1 MKDLTIE
8 REKEQEK
15 LKSVVEIIKSQ
26 LVTERADLK
35 KLFND
40 WIGSRDELWRQA
52 DFKKLHISNLETSKD
67 NPYFARID
75 FTIDGEDGKHVIYIG
90 KHGVMMDSNIVVT
103 DWRAPISS
111 LYYNGDLGRASYEA
125 PDGTINGD
133 LSLKRQF
140 EIEKGQLLDY
150 YDVDLVSNDQ
160 LLQKYLNT
168 NNDARLKTI
177 VATIQQE
184 QNDVI
189 RKPLSKNLI
198 IQGVAGSGKTTVALH
213 RIAYLVYNYAKNI
226 RQNQYM
232 VIGPN
237 PVFLKYIKNVLP
249 DLDVSG
255 VSQYTFEDF
264 VQEYLDEDFTIKPS
278 ENKVNDSILGKKTND
293 IDKFKC
299 SEKYEKMLNLFM
311 NKYIESLTSNDLS
324 IGDFV
329 ILPKEKMQYFFNDV
343 LKNKQ
348 FSSLKN
354 MVELTINRICNYIE
368 MHYDS
373 ISSSFFDYRYNK
385 FKSATTDKDKK
396 DLTKEVEKIRSELNK
411 NFKSTL
417 RKYFNKATFSP
428 IKIYKLFISMIED
441 YNIYNYKDTKELKKA
456 TNKSFKENS
465 FDFED
470 LSALLYIK
478 NIIAPNKQYS
488 NIRHVI
494 VDEAQDLGEF
504 NISMLKKSLPSAT
517 FSIFGDLAQS
527 IYDYRGVDSWE
538 RLNSEV
544 FDNDAEIVNFNKS
557 YRTTAEIMNAADDVA
572 ESIGLNRSDLVV
584 RHGNNVSFHQVD
596 PQDNLNYIK
605 NKIEEFKS
613 KGHKK
618 IAIIS
623 KTEEQSQE
631 LNNKSKSVNLNIPN
645 ISLDDD
651 LSLEEF
657 DICTIS
663 NQLAKGLE
671 FDAVII
677 NNVDEYNYSSSSD
690 LDMKLLYVAIT
701 RALHD
706 LDIVYTDELTKPLNK
721 TKSKQR
727 TKS

>member
-1 MKDLTIE
+1 MNEKS
-8 REKEQEK
+8 KEQEK
-15 LKSVVEIIKSQ
+15 LKSIVETIRCQ
-26 LVTERADLK
+26 LMSERAELK
-35 KLFND
+35 KLFDD
-40 WIGSRDELWRQA
+40 WVGSRDELWRQA
-52 DFKKLHISNLETSKD
+52 DFKKLHISNLEASKD

-75 FTIDGEDGKHVIYIG
+75 FTIDGESNKYNIYIG
-90 KHGVMMDSNIVVT
+90 KHGVMKDGNIVVT

-111 LYYNGDLGRASYEA
+111 LYYNGALGRASYEA
-125 PDGTINGD
+125 PDGTINGE

-150 YDVDLVSNDQ
+150 YDVDLVSSDQ

-168 NNDARLKTI
+168 NNDSRLKTI

-189 RKPLSKNLI
+189 RRTMSKNLI

-226 RQNQYM
+226 KQNQYM

-264 VQEYLDEDFTIKPS
+264 VQEYLDEDFAIKPS
-278 ENKVNDSILGKKTND
+278 ENKVNDSILGKRTND

-299 SEKYEKMLNLFM
+299 SKKYEEMLKIFM
-311 NKYIESLTSNDLS
+311 NTYIESLTSNDLS

-329 ILPKEKMQYFFNDV
+329 ILPKEKMQYFLSNM
-343 LKNKQ
+343 LENKQ

-354 MVELTINRICNYIE
+354 IVELTINRICNYVE
-368 MHYDS
+368 MHHDS
-373 ISSSFFDYRYNK
+373 ISSSFFNYRYNK
-385 FKSATTDKDKK
+385 FENATTDKEKA
-396 DLTKEVEKIRSELNK
+396 DLTKEVEKIRLELNK

-417 RKYFNKATFSP
+417 KKYFSKATFSP
-428 IKIYKLFISMIED
+428 IKIYKLFISMVED
-441 YNIYNYKDTKELKKA
+441 YNIYNYKDIKELKKI

-538 RLNSEV
+538 KLNLEV
-544 FDNDAEIVNFNKS
+544 FNNDAEIINFNKS
-557 YRTTAEIMNAADDVA
+557 YRTTAEIMNVADDVA
-572 ESIGLNRSDLVV
+572 ESVGLNRSNLVV
-584 RHGNNVSFHQVD
+584 RHGDNVSFNKVD
-596 PQDNLNYIK
+596 LQDSLNYIK
-605 NKIEEFKS
+605 NKVEEFKS

-631 LNNKSKSVNLNIPN
+631 LNNKLKNINLNIPN

-651 LSLEEF
+651 LSLKKF

-671 FDAVII
+671 FDTVII
-677 NNVDEYNYSSSSD
+677 NNADEFNYSSDSS

-701 RALHD
+701 RALHE
-706 LDIVYTDELTKPLNK
+706 LDIIYVDELTKPLNK
-721 TKSKQR
+721 TKLK
-727 TKS
+727 

>member
-26 LVTERADLK
+26 LITERADLK

-52 DFKKLHISNLETSKD
+52 DFKKLHILNLETSKD

-125 PDGTINGD
+125 PDGTINGN

-189 RKPLSKNLI
+189 RKPLNKNLI

-226 RQNQYM
+226 KQNQYM

-264 VQEYLDEDFTIKPS
+264 VHEYLDEDFTIKPS
-278 ENKVNDSILGKKTND
+278 ENKVNDSILGKKAND

-299 SEKYEKMLNLFM
+299 SKKYEKMLNLFM
-311 NKYIESLTSNDLS
+311 NKYIESLTSNDLL

-329 ILPKEKMQYFFNDV
+329 IFSKEKMQYFFNDV
-343 LKNKQ
+343 LENKQ

-354 MVELTINRICNYIE
+354 MVELTINIICNYIE
-368 MHYDS
+368 MNYDS

-385 FKSATTDKDKK
+385 FKAATTDKEKK

-411 NFKSTL
+411 NFKPTL

-428 IKIYKLFISMIED
+428 IKIYKLFISMIDD
-441 YNIYNYKDTKELKKA
+441 YNIYNYKDIKELKKI
-456 TNKSFKENS
+456 TNKNFKDSS

-557 YRTTAEIMNAADDVA
+557 YRTTAEIMNVADDVA
-572 ESIGLNRSDLVV
+572 ESIGLNRTDLVV
-584 RHGNNVSFHQVD
+584 RHGNNVSFHQVVS
-596 PQDNLNYIK
+596 QDNLNYLK
-605 NKIEEFKS
+605 NKIKEFKS
-613 KGHKK
+613 KGHKR

-631 LNNKSKSVNLNIPN
+631 LNNKLKSINLNILN

-706 LDIVYTDELTKPLNK
+706 LDIVYTGELTKPLNK

-727 TKS
+727 VKK

>member
-1 MKDLTIE
+1 MN
-8 REKEQEK
+8 EKEKEEEK
-15 LKSVVEIIKSQ
+15 LTSVVEIIKSQ
-26 LVTERADLK
+26 LITERADLK

-189 RKPLSKNLI
+189 RKPLRKNLI

-213 RIAYLVYNYAKNI
+213 RIAYLVYNYVKNI

-255 VSQYTFEDF
+255 VIQYTFEDF
-264 VQEYLDEDFTIKPS
+264 VQEYLDEDFIIKPS

-311 NKYIESLTSNDLS
+311 NTYIELLTSNDLS

-329 ILPKEKMQYFFNDV
+329 ILPKEKMQYFFNGV

-368 MHYDS
+368 MHHDS

-385 FKSATTDKDKK
+385 FKSATTDKEKT
-396 DLTKEVEKIRSELNK
+396 DLTKEAEKIRSELNK

-441 YNIYNYKDTKELKKA
+441 YNIYNYKDIKELKKT

-557 YRTTAEIMNAADDVA
+557 YRTTAEIMNVADDVA

-613 KGHKK
+613 KGHKR

-631 LNNKSKSVNLNIPN
+631 LNNKLKSVNLNIPN
-645 ISLDDD
+645 ISLADD
-651 LSLEEF
+651 LSFEEF

-677 NNVDEYNYSSSSD
+677 NNVDEYNYSSDSD

-721 TKSKQR
+721 TKAKQR
-727 TKS
+727 TKIIN

>member
-1 MKDLTIE
+1 MNEK
-8 REKEQEK
+8 EKEQEK
-15 LKSVVEIIKSQ
+15 LTSVVEIIKSQ
-26 LVTERADLK
+26 LITERADLK

-75 FTIDGEDGKHVIYIG
+75 FTIDGENSKHVIYIG

-111 LYYNGDLGRASYEA
+111 LYYNGDLGRASYES

-189 RKPLSKNLI
+189 RKPLNKDLI

-226 RQNQYM
+226 KQNQYM

-264 VQEYLDEDFTIKPS
+264 VQEYLGESLIIKSS
-278 ENKVNDSILGKKTND
+278 ENKVNDSILGKTTNN

-299 SEKYEKMLNLFM
+299 SIKYKEMIDAFM
-311 NKYIESLTSNDLS
+311 NTYIKSFTSKDLV
-324 IGDFV
+324 INDFV
-329 ILPKEKMQYFFNDV
+329 ILSKDKMQEIFKDV
-343 LKNKQ
+343 LDNRN

-354 MVELTINRICNYIE
+354 VVELTINKVLSYVE
-368 MHYDS
+368 TYHDT
-373 ISSSFFDYRYNK
+373 ISLKFLDYKDIK
-385 FKSATTDKDKK
+385 FKNLSSLQEKDAFS
-396 DLTKEVEKIRSELNK
+396 KETNKIRLELDR
-411 NFKSTL
+411 NFKSTI
-417 RKYFNKATFSP
+417 RKYFNKVNLSP
-428 IKIYKLFISMIED
+428 IKVYKLFINMID
-441 YNIYNYKDTKELKKA
+441 DFNIYDYEDIKELKRLTLK
-456 TNKSFKENS
+456 NFRENS

-470 LSALLYIK
+470 LSAILYIK
-478 NIIAPNKQYS
+478 NMIAPNRDYS
-488 NIRHVI
+488 GIRHVI

-504 NISMLKKSLPSAT
+504 NIEILKKSLPSAS

-538 RLNSEV
+538 KLNEDVFKSE
-544 FDNDAEIVNFNKS
+544 AEIINFNKS
-557 YRTTAEIMNAADDVA
+557 YRTTAEIMNVADDVA

-584 RHGNNVSFHQVD
+584 RHGNEVSFHKVTSK
-596 PQDNLNYIK
+596 DNLNYIK
-605 NKIEEFKS
+605 NKIEEFKVR
-613 KGHKK
+613 GHKR

-623 KTEEQSQE
+623 KTEKQSKLLNSE
-631 LNNKSKSVNLNIPN
+631 LKGLNVNIPN
-645 ISLDDD
+645 ISFEDD
-651 LSLEEF
+651 LSLDKF
-657 DICTIS
+657 NICTIS

-677 NNVDEYNYSSSSD
+677 NGVNEYNYSSSSN

-701 RALHD
+701 RALHE
-706 LDIVYTDELTKPLNK
+706 LDIVYNSELTKPLNK
-721 TKSKQR
+721 NGIYK
-727 TKS
+727 